1 MTTSRYESAAPD
13 DAVAQDDA
21 PSETARQ
28 AIGRQVRT
36 WRLRRHVSQAGLA
49 QAAGINQA
57 SISNYEAGKRELR
70 VSTMIRIADALNVR
84 IDELLDDETRR
95 TVLHQP

>member
-1 MTTSRYESAAPD
+1 MTSSRLEPTAAD
-13 DAVAQDDA
+13 DASGPDHA
-21 PSETARQ
+21 PPKTARE

-70 VSTMIRIADALNVR
+70 VSTLIRIADALNVR

>member
-1 MTTSRYESAAPD
+1 MTASRYEPEGPREVVRPD
-13 DAVAQDDA
+13 DAR
-21 PSETARQ
+21 PETAREV
-28 AIGRQVRT
+28 IGRQVRM

-70 VSTMIRIADALNVR
+70 VSTLIRIADALNVR

-95 TVLHQP
+95 TVLHPP

>member
-1 MTTSRYESAAPD
+1 MTSSRHESATPD
-13 DAVAQDDA
+13 NAMGRDDA
-21 PSETARQ
+21 PPETARE
-28 AIGRQVRT
+28 AIGRQVRI

-70 VSTMIRIADALNVR
+70 VSTLIRIADALNVR

-95 TVLHQP
+95 AVLHRL

>member
-1 MTTSRYESAAPD
+1 MTSSRFEPAARDNAGEPD
-13 DAVAQDDA
+13 GA
-21 PSETARQ
+21 PPKTARE

-49 QAAGINQA
+49 HAAGINQA

-70 VSTMIRIADALNVR
+70 VSTLIRIADALNVR

>member
-1 MTTSRYESAAPD
+1 MTTSRYEPATPD
-13 DAVAQDDA
+13 DTVGQDGAQ
-21 PSETARQ
+21 PETARE
-28 AIGRQVRT
+28 AIGRQVRL

-49 QAAGINQA
+49 HAAGINQA

-70 VSTMIRIADALNVR
+70 VSTLIRIADALNVR